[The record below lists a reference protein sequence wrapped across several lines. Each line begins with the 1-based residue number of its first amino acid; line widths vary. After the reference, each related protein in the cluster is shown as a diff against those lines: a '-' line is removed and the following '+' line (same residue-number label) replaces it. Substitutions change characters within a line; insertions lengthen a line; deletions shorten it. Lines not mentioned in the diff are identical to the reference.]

1 MDDDDIVPPKG
12 ERTIIGSLF
21 VAMDLAALIPLAAVI
36 MAILMDKK
44 MRRIQAYRIMLYIA
58 LLDFFELCA
67 ECAAGFITIWPIQND
82 LSTKVFMFLILNK
95 F

>member
-36 MAILMDKK
+36 MV
-44 MRRIQAYRIMLYIA
+44 
-58 LLDFFELCA
+58 
-67 ECAAGFITIWPIQND
+67 
-82 LSTKVFMFLILNK
+82 SVFLNNTQRQY
-95 F
+95 